1 MRRRGGVRFQRRF
14 DSISSEAGGQRFKRN
29 PSEFRILVVKQTGRV
44 RPQLN
49 ASLVDVVMRSIL
61 PSSPQQLSATDVRDA
76 IETHL
81 QTREEDI
88 WIGWTVR
95 TN

>member
-1 MRRRGGVRFQRRF
+1 MAFAFRDALILQVKQEGS
-14 DSISSEAGGQRFKRN
+14 DLKEN
-29 PSEFRILVVKQTGRV
+29 PSDFRILVVKQTGRN
-44 RPQLN
+44 RSPLN
-49 ASLVDVVMRSIL
+49 ATLVDVVLRSIL
-61 PSSPQQLSATDVRDA
+61 PSSPQYLSATDVRDA

-88 WIGWTVR
+88 WIGWMVR

>member
-1 MRRRGGVRFQRRF
+1 MAFAFRDAVILQVKQEGS
-14 DSISSEAGGQRFKRN
+14 DLKEIHLD
-29 PSEFRILVVKQTGRV
+29 FRILVVKQTGWNRS
-44 RPQLN
+44 PLN
-49 ASLVDVVMRSIL
+49 ATLLDVVMRSIL
-61 PSSPQQLSATDVRDA
+61 PSSPQHLSATYVRDA

-88 WIGWTVR
+88 WIGWMVR

>member
-14 DSISSEAGGQRFKRN
+14 DSSSETGGQRFKRN
-29 PSEFRILVVKQTGRV
+29 PSDFRILVVKQRGR
-44 RPQLN
+44 RRSRLN
-49 ASLVDVVMRSIL
+49 ATLVDVVMRSIL
-61 PSSPQQLSATDVRDA
+61 PSSPQHLSATDVRDA
-76 IETHL
+76 IKTQL